1 MDTRVTALRGAP
13 IFLDDTPSLSV
24 FELRSKARKLK
35 REHDIQLI
43 IIDYLQLMN
52 ASGMNF
58 GSREQEVSIISR
70 NLKALAK
77 ELDIDMVLFIHRPEY
92 FRIYTDTNGNDLRGM
107 AKIIIAKHRNGAIG
121 DITLRFR
128 AQYAKFQNVDD
139 TEEPLDALPYTQPA
153 NNSSSDGIRIQGR
166 LDDSARISDDE
177 PAPF

>member
-1 MDTRVTALRGAP
+1 
-13 IFLDDTPSLSV
+13 
-24 FELRSKARKLK
+24 
-35 REHDIQLI
+35 
-43 IIDYLQLMN
+43 
-52 ASGMNF
+52 
-58 GSREQEVSIISR
+58 
-70 NLKALAK
+70 
-77 ELDIDMVLFIHRPEY
+77 
-92 FRIYTDTNGNDLRGM
+92 M

-139 TEEPLDALPYTQPA
+139 TEEPMDALPYTQPA